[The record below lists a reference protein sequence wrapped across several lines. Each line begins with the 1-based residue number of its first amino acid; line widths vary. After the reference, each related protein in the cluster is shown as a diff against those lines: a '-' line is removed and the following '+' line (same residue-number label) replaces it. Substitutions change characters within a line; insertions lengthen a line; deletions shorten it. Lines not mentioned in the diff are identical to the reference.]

1 MEYKRNNIYERYTYQ
16 ICADP
21 AAKKIKITAR
31 NRNESP
37 FHFISFQLF
46 CFVLFCFVLLGLTTH
61 RVQKPT
67 PRPRRAPWTTEQSR
81 MHFGKIN
88 ELILARKTVSN
99 FKNSHLSRD
108 VTQGTNIVGMA
119 NSEARLP
126 VTLFPRLKI
135 NITSE
140 DELSSCEEFDHH
152 HHYFQICFKSLMYS
166 KYFVMHTKITLR
178 LFNLFQMYIYRNNI
192 YYAVNVKQALNKNE
206 IQLTQ
211 DGNVGVYFNGIP
223 DWLYEEEIFKSNNA
237 VWWSPKGDYLCY
249 ASINDS
255 KVQSMVYPIYGPFS
269 DPNNLYPRLEALRYP
284 KVSVYIKF
292 EILRS
297 ALKHVRLEQI
307 RENSKPTRMHFFIIH
322 IINILKVAIFKTNKT
337 NTQPLS
343 TLVQSIGMRPST
355 TLNTSNP
362 NQVERHQLERLD
374 EGLPEW
380 FHQDGA
386 PAHLATVPGTKNPII
401 KLWVVD
407 LKNNLKIPRE
417 IFPPSQIRNQEH
429 YVTSVSWI
437 DNTRLSVIWITRSQ
451 NLSVIGECILNKQQC
466 FTVNPFRPTAEQK
479 STFSPH
485 YHYPLIDLLGLTT
498 VGLSARVYSNY
509 YTDCISQRSKE
520 NAPGG
525 PEGKAW
531 VEMFDPPV
539 HGAYKYY
546 LRLPIANS
554 RSGYFQHIAK
564 LKFMENRK
572 QFLTRGEYEVT
583 KIISFDRETETLFYI
598 ANRVGKAGER
608 HLYSVADHRFTNH
621 HEPKCLTCDIGNE
634 CLYNDAKF
642 SPNHKYYILE
652 CLGPGVPYS
661 ALYRIH
667 NNTFV
672 KLLDQNDEV
681 RNFVAYR
688 AMPQNRTFLVPLPSK
703 FSNGCCPFISS
714 SELFERLMPRS
725 IPWLSRRYGGPG
737 TQNVKEEFKVDWS
750 TYLTTYWGWA
760 YGGYVVTRAMTSPY
774 GNSFQCGIAVAPVTS
789 WLYQDSFY
797 TERYMQTF
805 EENRIGYLDADALL
819 GAADLKDKKFLLIH
833 GSADDHV
840 HFQQSMMLA
849 MALNSNGVMY
859 RSQFYPDESHDLAGV
874 KEHLYR
880 TMGGFL
886 DECFEQS
893 EMDFYS

>member
-1 MEYKRNNIYERYTYQ
+1 MSGKYDCQVVADIFKIREDSNTRGHNFKIYKAFSRLNIRKKLLHPENSRQIHSYTYKARYLIYAIANQ
-16 ICADP
+16 M
-21 AAKKIKITAR
+21 AK
-31 NRNESP
+31 EL
-37 FHFISFQLF
+37 H
-46 CFVLFCFVLLGLTTH
+46 
-61 RVQKPT
+61 
-67 PRPRRAPWTTEQSR
+67 PR
-81 MHFGKIN
+81 GK
-88 ELILARKTVSN
+88 ER
-99 FKNSHLSRD
+99 
-108 VTQGTNIVGMA
+108 
-119 NSEARLP
+119 ARLQYARWGNEGSQ
-126 VTLFPRLKI
+126 L
-135 NITSE
+135 
-140 DELSSCEEFDHH
+140 
-152 HHYFQICFKSLMYS
+152 
-166 KYFVMHTKITLR
+166 
-178 LFNLFQMYIYRNNI
+178 MYIYRNNI

-297 ALKHVRLEQI
+297 LQFVAIVEFEFKQKSKMATIQSLKHI
-307 RENSKPTRMHFFIIH
+307 R
-322 IINILKVAIFKTNKT
+322 
-337 NTQPLS
+337 
-343 TLVQSIGMRPST
+343 
-355 TLNTSNP
+355 
-362 NQVERHQLERLD
+362 
-374 EGLPEW
+374 
-380 FHQDGA
+380 
-386 PAHLATVPGTKNPII
+386 
-401 KLWVVD
+401 
-407 LKNNLKIPRE
+407 
-417 IFPPSQIRNQEH
+417 EH

-466 FTVNPFRPTAEQK
+466 FT
-479 STFSPH
+479 
-485 YHYPLIDLLGLTT
+485 
-498 VGLSARVYSNY
+498 
-509 YTDCISQRSKE
+509 RSKE

-703 FSNGCCPFISS
+703 FTAVV
-714 SELFERLMPRS
+714 RLYLPPTFREADAKKYPMVVEA
-725 IPWLSRRYGGPG
+725 YGGPG

-750 TYLTTYWGWA
+750 TYLTSKRNFIYAYIDGRGSGFRGDRMVQAVYKQLGQVDVEDQLSVAKNLEIQPIMTGNVALDQVDRYTYLGQLTSIHRDWEPEVRRRVALGWQA
-760 YGGYVVTRAMTSPY
+760 FGRLNNVWHSKLPLCLKQKHIGDGHTGGYVVTRAMTSPY

>member
-1 MEYKRNNIYERYTYQ
+1 MSGKYDCQVVADIFKIREDSNTRGHNFKIYKAFSRLNIRKKLLHPENSRQIHSYTYKARYLIYAIANQ
-16 ICADP
+16 M
-21 AAKKIKITAR
+21 AK
-31 NRNESP
+31 EL
-37 FHFISFQLF
+37 H
-46 CFVLFCFVLLGLTTH
+46 
-61 RVQKPT
+61 
-67 PRPRRAPWTTEQSR
+67 PR
-81 MHFGKIN
+81 GK
-88 ELILARKTVSN
+88 ER
-99 FKNSHLSRD
+99 
-108 VTQGTNIVGMA
+108 
-119 NSEARLP
+119 ARLQYARWGNEGSQ
-126 VTLFPRLKI
+126 L
-135 NITSE
+135 
-140 DELSSCEEFDHH
+140 
-152 HHYFQICFKSLMYS
+152 
-166 KYFVMHTKITLR
+166 
-178 LFNLFQMYIYRNNI
+178 MYIYRNNI

-284 KVSVYIKF
+284 K
-292 EILRS
+292 
-297 ALKHVRLEQI
+297 
-307 RENSKPTRMHFFIIH
+307 
-322 IINILKVAIFKTNKT
+322 
-337 NTQPLS
+337 
-343 TLVQSIGMRPST
+343 
-355 TLNTSNP
+355 
-362 NQVERHQLERLD
+362 
-374 EGLPEW
+374 
-380 FHQDGA
+380 
-386 PAHLATVPGTKNPII
+386 PGTKNPII

-466 FTVNPFRPTAEQK
+466 FT
-479 STFSPH
+479 
-485 YHYPLIDLLGLTT
+485 
-498 VGLSARVYSNY
+498 
-509 YTDCISQRSKE
+509 RSKE

-703 FSNGCCPFISS
+703 FTAVV
-714 SELFERLMPRS
+714 RLYLPPTFREADAKKYPMVVEA
-725 IPWLSRRYGGPG
+725 YGGPG

-750 TYLTTYWGWA
+750 TYLTSKRNFIYAYIDGRGSGFRGDRMVQAVYKQLGQVDVEDQLSVANYLARNLHFIDEKHIAYWGWA
-760 YGGYVVTRAMTSPY
+760 YWRLCY
-774 GNSFQCGIAVAPVTS
+774 
-789 WLYQDSFY
+789 SFY

>member
-1 MEYKRNNIYERYTYQ
+1 MYREKVSRFLCSRPDLEGNFFRN
-16 ICADP
+16 
-21 AAKKIKITAR
+21 K
-31 NRNESP
+31 
-37 FHFISFQLF
+37 
-46 CFVLFCFVLLGLTTH
+46 
-61 RVQKPT
+61 
-67 PRPRRAPWTTEQSR
+67 
-81 MHFGKIN
+81 
-88 ELILARKTVSN
+88 
-99 FKNSHLSRD
+99 
-108 VTQGTNIVGMA
+108 
-119 NSEARLP
+119 
-126 VTLFPRLKI
+126 
-135 NITSE
+135 
-140 DELSSCEEFDHH
+140 
-152 HHYFQICFKSLMYS
+152 
-166 KYFVMHTKITLR
+166 
-178 LFNLFQMYIYRNNI
+178 
-192 YYAVNVKQALNKNE
+192 
-206 IQLTQ
+206 
-211 DGNVGVYFNGIP
+211 
-223 DWLYEEEIFKSNNA
+223 EIFKSNNA

-284 KVSVYIKF
+284 K
-292 EILRS
+292 

-466 FTVNPFRPTAEQK
+466 FT
-479 STFSPH
+479 
-485 YHYPLIDLLGLTT
+485 
-498 VGLSARVYSNY
+498 
-509 YTDCISQRSKE
+509 RSKE

-667 NNTFV
+667 NNTFG
-672 KLLDQNDEV
+672 N
-681 RNFVAYR
+681 
-688 AMPQNRTFLVPLPSK
+688 
-703 FSNGCCPFISS
+703 
-714 SELFERLMPRS
+714 
-725 IPWLSRRYGGPG
+725 YGGPG

-750 TYLTTYWGWA
+750 TYLTSKRNFIYAYIDGRGSGFRGDRMVQAVYKQLGQVDVEDQLSLPIERTGDLDGRPFLSTYWGWA

>member
-1 MEYKRNNIYERYTYQ
+1 MQEFLKEMATSAPEQRNWKGICLALLVILIICSLVVTAVILISPVKENFSNRTRLRLQEVLSGKFSYRRANATWISGHELIYRDMYGALVLYNALENVTRVITSNNTFRQHKVEDYSMSRDRRYLLLTLSKKKIHSYTY
-16 ICADP
+16 
-21 AAKKIKITAR
+21 KAR
-31 NRNESP
+31 YLIYAIANHNAQHSS
-37 FHFISFQLF
+37 ISR
-46 CFVLFCFVLLGLTTH
+46 VLLTEIYFVYKYRMAKELH
-61 RVQKPT
+61 
-67 PRPRRAPWTTEQSR
+67 PR
-81 MHFGKIN
+81 GK
-88 ELILARKTVSN
+88 ER
-99 FKNSHLSRD
+99 
-108 VTQGTNIVGMA
+108 
-119 NSEARLP
+119 ARLQYARWGNEGSQ
-126 VTLFPRLKI
+126 L
-135 NITSE
+135 
-140 DELSSCEEFDHH
+140 
-152 HHYFQICFKSLMYS
+152 LMYS

-223 DWLYEEEIFKSNNA
+223 DWLYEGDFEKLLSPGCYDNGILHKAYNYFQNQEIFKSNNA

-284 KVSVYIKF
+284 K
-292 EILRS
+292 
-297 ALKHVRLEQI
+297 
-307 RENSKPTRMHFFIIH
+307 
-322 IINILKVAIFKTNKT
+322 
-337 NTQPLS
+337 
-343 TLVQSIGMRPST
+343 
-355 TLNTSNP
+355 
-362 NQVERHQLERLD
+362 
-374 EGLPEW
+374 
-380 FHQDGA
+380 
-386 PAHLATVPGTKNPII
+386 
-401 KLWVVD
+401 
-407 LKNNLKIPRE
+407 
-417 IFPPSQIRNQEH
+417 
-429 YVTSVSWI
+429 
-437 DNTRLSVIWITRSQ
+437 
-451 NLSVIGECILNKQQC
+451 
-466 FTVNPFRPTAEQK
+466 
-479 STFSPH
+479 
-485 YHYPLIDLLGLTT
+485 
-498 VGLSARVYSNY
+498 
-509 YTDCISQRSKE
+509 RSKE

-667 NNTFV
+667 NNTFG
-672 KLLDQNDEV
+672 N
-681 RNFVAYR
+681 
-688 AMPQNRTFLVPLPSK
+688 
-703 FSNGCCPFISS
+703 
-714 SELFERLMPRS
+714 
-725 IPWLSRRYGGPG
+725 YGGPG

>member
-1 MEYKRNNIYERYTYQ
+1 MQEFLKEMATSAPEQRNWKGICLALLVILIICSLVVTAVILISPVKENFSNRTRLRLQEVLSGKFSYRRANATWISGHELIYRDMYGALVLYNALENVTRVITSNNTFRQHKVEDYSMSRDRRYLLLTLSKKKIHSYTY
-16 ICADP
+16 
-21 AAKKIKITAR
+21 KAR
-31 NRNESP
+31 YLIYAIANHNAQHSS
-37 FHFISFQLF
+37 ISR
-46 CFVLFCFVLLGLTTH
+46 VLLTEIYFVYKYRMAKELH
-61 RVQKPT
+61 
-67 PRPRRAPWTTEQSR
+67 PR
-81 MHFGKIN
+81 GK
-88 ELILARKTVSN
+88 ER
-99 FKNSHLSRD
+99 
-108 VTQGTNIVGMA
+108 
-119 NSEARLP
+119 ARLQYARWGNEGSQ
-126 VTLFPRLKI
+126 L
-135 NITSE
+135 
-140 DELSSCEEFDHH
+140 
-152 HHYFQICFKSLMYS
+152 LMYS

-284 KVSVYIKF
+284 K
-292 EILRS
+292 
-297 ALKHVRLEQI
+297 
-307 RENSKPTRMHFFIIH
+307 
-322 IINILKVAIFKTNKT
+322 
-337 NTQPLS
+337 
-343 TLVQSIGMRPST
+343 
-355 TLNTSNP
+355 
-362 NQVERHQLERLD
+362 
-374 EGLPEW
+374 
-380 FHQDGA
+380 
-386 PAHLATVPGTKNPII
+386 PGTKNPII

-466 FTVNPFRPTAEQK
+466 FT
-479 STFSPH
+479 
-485 YHYPLIDLLGLTT
+485 
-498 VGLSARVYSNY
+498 
-509 YTDCISQRSKE
+509 RSKE

-667 NNTFV
+667 NNTFG
-672 KLLDQNDEV
+672 N
-681 RNFVAYR
+681 
-688 AMPQNRTFLVPLPSK
+688 
-703 FSNGCCPFISS
+703 
-714 SELFERLMPRS
+714 
-725 IPWLSRRYGGPG
+725 YGGPG

>member
-1 MEYKRNNIYERYTYQ
+1 MSGKYDCQVVADIFKIREDSNTRGHNFKIYKAFSRLNIRKKLLHPENSRQRQHKVEDYSMSRDRRYLLLTLSKKKIHSYTYKARYLIYAIANQ
-16 ICADP
+16 M
-21 AAKKIKITAR
+21 AK
-31 NRNESP
+31 EL
-37 FHFISFQLF
+37 H
-46 CFVLFCFVLLGLTTH
+46 
-61 RVQKPT
+61 
-67 PRPRRAPWTTEQSR
+67 PR
-81 MHFGKIN
+81 GK
-88 ELILARKTVSN
+88 ER
-99 FKNSHLSRD
+99 
-108 VTQGTNIVGMA
+108 
-119 NSEARLP
+119 ARLQYARWGNEGSQ
-126 VTLFPRLKI
+126 L
-135 NITSE
+135 
-140 DELSSCEEFDHH
+140 
-152 HHYFQICFKSLMYS
+152 
-166 KYFVMHTKITLR
+166 
-178 LFNLFQMYIYRNNI
+178 MYIYRNNI

-284 KVSVYIKF
+284 K
-292 EILRS
+292 
-297 ALKHVRLEQI
+297 
-307 RENSKPTRMHFFIIH
+307 
-322 IINILKVAIFKTNKT
+322 
-337 NTQPLS
+337 
-343 TLVQSIGMRPST
+343 
-355 TLNTSNP
+355 
-362 NQVERHQLERLD
+362 
-374 EGLPEW
+374 
-380 FHQDGA
+380 
-386 PAHLATVPGTKNPII
+386 PGTKNPII

-466 FTVNPFRPTAEQK
+466 FT
-479 STFSPH
+479 
-485 YHYPLIDLLGLTT
+485 
-498 VGLSARVYSNY
+498 
-509 YTDCISQRSKE
+509 RSKE

-703 FSNGCCPFISS
+703 FTAVV
-714 SELFERLMPRS
+714 RLYLPPTFREADAKKYPMVVEA
-725 IPWLSRRYGGPG
+725 YGGPG

-750 TYLTTYWGWA
+750 TYLTSKRNFIYAYIDGRGSGFRGDRMVQAVYKQLGQVDVEDQLSVAKNLEIQPIMTGNVALDQVDRYTYLGQLTSIHRDWEPEVRRRVALGWQA
-760 YGGYVVTRAMTSPY
+760 FGRLNNVWHSKLPLCLKQKHIGDGHTGGYVVTRAMTSPY

>member
-1 MEYKRNNIYERYTYQ
+1 MVKVTISCGQCRGIVAPDSVLSLTRSLWDSLLSNSCIMFSISNPISIQIILNPILNHDRVLILEGLKEKDIIDRKAPLTYLTANQ
-16 ICADP
+16 CANFSC
-21 AAKKIKITAR
+21 R
-31 NRNESP
+31 GSHESP
-37 FHFISFQLF
+37 FVLF
-46 CFVLFCFVLLGLTTH
+46 CFVLFCFVGFND
-61 RVQKPT
+61 P
-67 PRPRRAPWTTEQSR
+67 P
-81 MHFGKIN
+81 
-88 ELILARKTVSN
+88 
-99 FKNSHLSRD
+99 
-108 VTQGTNIVGMA
+108 GTKA
-119 NSEARLP
+119 NSASTSC
-126 VTLFPRLKI
+126 TLEFSQEFKI
-135 NITSE
+135 G
-140 DELSSCEEFDHH
+140 F
-152 HHYFQICFKSLMYS
+152 FFLMYS

-297 ALKHVRLEQI
+297 LQFVAIVEFEFKQKSKMATIQALKHI
-307 RENSKPTRMHFFIIH
+307 R
-322 IINILKVAIFKTNKT
+322 
-337 NTQPLS
+337 
-343 TLVQSIGMRPST
+343 
-355 TLNTSNP
+355 
-362 NQVERHQLERLD
+362 
-374 EGLPEW
+374 
-380 FHQDGA
+380 
-386 PAHLATVPGTKNPII
+386 
-401 KLWVVD
+401 
-407 LKNNLKIPRE
+407 
-417 IFPPSQIRNQEH
+417 EH

-466 FTVNPFRPTAEQK
+466 FT
-479 STFSPH
+479 
-485 YHYPLIDLLGLTT
+485 
-498 VGLSARVYSNY
+498 
-509 YTDCISQRSKE
+509 RSKE

>member
-1 MEYKRNNIYERYTYQ
+1 MSGKYDCQVVADIFKIREDSNTRGHNFKIYKAFSRLNIRKKLLHPENSRQRQHKVEDYSMSRDRRYLLLTLSKKKIHSYTYKARYLIYAIANQ
-16 ICADP
+16 M
-21 AAKKIKITAR
+21 AK
-31 NRNESP
+31 EL
-37 FHFISFQLF
+37 H
-46 CFVLFCFVLLGLTTH
+46 
-61 RVQKPT
+61 
-67 PRPRRAPWTTEQSR
+67 PR
-81 MHFGKIN
+81 GK
-88 ELILARKTVSN
+88 ER
-99 FKNSHLSRD
+99 
-108 VTQGTNIVGMA
+108 
-119 NSEARLP
+119 ARLQYARWGNEGSQ
-126 VTLFPRLKI
+126 L
-135 NITSE
+135 
-140 DELSSCEEFDHH
+140 
-152 HHYFQICFKSLMYS
+152 
-166 KYFVMHTKITLR
+166 
-178 LFNLFQMYIYRNNI
+178 MYIYRNNI

-284 KVSVYIKF
+284 K
-292 EILRS
+292 
-297 ALKHVRLEQI
+297 
-307 RENSKPTRMHFFIIH
+307 
-322 IINILKVAIFKTNKT
+322 
-337 NTQPLS
+337 
-343 TLVQSIGMRPST
+343 
-355 TLNTSNP
+355 
-362 NQVERHQLERLD
+362 
-374 EGLPEW
+374 
-380 FHQDGA
+380 
-386 PAHLATVPGTKNPII
+386 PGTKNPII

-466 FTVNPFRPTAEQK
+466 FT
-479 STFSPH
+479 
-485 YHYPLIDLLGLTT
+485 
-498 VGLSARVYSNY
+498 
-509 YTDCISQRSKE
+509 RSKE

-703 FSNGCCPFISS
+703 FTAVV
-714 SELFERLMPRS
+714 RLYLPPTFREADAKKYPMVVEA
-725 IPWLSRRYGGPG
+725 YGGPG

-750 TYLTTYWGWA
+750 TYLTSKRNFIYAYIDGRGSGFRGDRMVQAVYKQLGQVDVEDQLSVANYLARNLHFIDEKHIAYWGWA
-760 YGGYVVTRAMTSPY
+760 YWRLCY
-774 GNSFQCGIAVAPVTS
+774 
-789 WLYQDSFY
+789 SFY

>member
-1 MEYKRNNIYERYTYQ
+1 MSFCSSKAKPFNSLRIFMDISRQHKVEDYSMSRDRRYLLLTLSKKKIHSYTYKARYLIYAIANHIDLNYLCPCPHFHDLDFPSKLVFVSSLHVTVLKNGERASPPWQ
-16 ICADP
+16 R
-21 AAKKIKITAR
+21 KSKITICKMGKRRKPAY
-31 NRNESP
+31 ESP

-67 PRPRRAPWTTEQSR
+67 PRPRRAPWTTEQKFSQE
-81 MHFGKIN
+81 FKIG
-88 ELILARKTVSN
+88 
-99 FKNSHLSRD
+99 F
-108 VTQGTNIVGMA
+108 
-119 NSEARLP
+119 
-126 VTLFPRLKI
+126 F
-135 NITSE
+135 
-140 DELSSCEEFDHH
+140 F
-152 HHYFQICFKSLMYS
+152 LMYS

-284 KVSVYIKF
+284 K
-292 EILRS
+292 
-297 ALKHVRLEQI
+297 
-307 RENSKPTRMHFFIIH
+307 
-322 IINILKVAIFKTNKT
+322 
-337 NTQPLS
+337 
-343 TLVQSIGMRPST
+343 
-355 TLNTSNP
+355 
-362 NQVERHQLERLD
+362 
-374 EGLPEW
+374 
-380 FHQDGA
+380 
-386 PAHLATVPGTKNPII
+386 PGTKNPII

-466 FTVNPFRPTAEQK
+466 FT
-479 STFSPH
+479 
-485 YHYPLIDLLGLTT
+485 
-498 VGLSARVYSNY
+498 
-509 YTDCISQRSKE
+509 RSKE

-667 NNTFV
+667 NNTFG
-672 KLLDQNDEV
+672 N
-681 RNFVAYR
+681 
-688 AMPQNRTFLVPLPSK
+688 
-703 FSNGCCPFISS
+703 
-714 SELFERLMPRS
+714 
-725 IPWLSRRYGGPG
+725 YGGPG

-750 TYLTTYWGWA
+750 TYLTSKRNFIYAYIDGRGSGFRGDRMVQAVYKQLGQVDVEDQLSLPIERTGDLDGRPFLSTYWGWA

>member
-1 MEYKRNNIYERYTYQ
+1 MSGKYDCQVVADIFKIREDSNTRGHNFKIYKAFSRLNIRKKLLHPENSRQIHSYTYKARYLIYAIANQ
-16 ICADP
+16 M
-21 AAKKIKITAR
+21 AK
-31 NRNESP
+31 EL
-37 FHFISFQLF
+37 H
-46 CFVLFCFVLLGLTTH
+46 
-61 RVQKPT
+61 
-67 PRPRRAPWTTEQSR
+67 PR
-81 MHFGKIN
+81 GK
-88 ELILARKTVSN
+88 ER
-99 FKNSHLSRD
+99 
-108 VTQGTNIVGMA
+108 
-119 NSEARLP
+119 ARLQYARWGNEGSQ
-126 VTLFPRLKI
+126 L
-135 NITSE
+135 
-140 DELSSCEEFDHH
+140 
-152 HHYFQICFKSLMYS
+152 
-166 KYFVMHTKITLR
+166 
-178 LFNLFQMYIYRNNI
+178 MYIYRNNI

-284 KVSVYIKF
+284 K
-292 EILRS
+292 
-297 ALKHVRLEQI
+297 
-307 RENSKPTRMHFFIIH
+307 
-322 IINILKVAIFKTNKT
+322 
-337 NTQPLS
+337 
-343 TLVQSIGMRPST
+343 
-355 TLNTSNP
+355 
-362 NQVERHQLERLD
+362 
-374 EGLPEW
+374 
-380 FHQDGA
+380 
-386 PAHLATVPGTKNPII
+386 PGTKNPII

-466 FTVNPFRPTAEQK
+466 FT
-479 STFSPH
+479 
-485 YHYPLIDLLGLTT
+485 
-498 VGLSARVYSNY
+498 
-509 YTDCISQRSKE
+509 RSKE

-703 FSNGCCPFISS
+703 FTAVV
-714 SELFERLMPRS
+714 RLYLPPTFREADAKKYPMVVEA
-725 IPWLSRRYGGPG
+725 YGGPG

-750 TYLTTYWGWA
+750 TYLTSKRNFIYAYIDGRGSGFRGDRMVQAVYKQLGQVDVEDQLSVAKNLEIQPIMTGNVALDQVDRYTYLGQLTSIHRDWEPEVRRRVALGWQA
-760 YGGYVVTRAMTSPY
+760 FGRLNNVWHSKLPLCLKQKHIGDGHTGGYVVTRAMTSPY

>member
-1 MEYKRNNIYERYTYQ
+1 MQEFLKEMATSAPEQRNWKGICLALLVILIICSLVVTAVILISPVKENFSNRTRLRLQEVLSGKFSYRRANATWISGHELIYRDMYGALVLYNALENVTRVITSNNTFRQHKVEDYSMSRDRRYLLLTLSKKKIHSYTY
-16 ICADP
+16 
-21 AAKKIKITAR
+21 KAR
-31 NRNESP
+31 YLIYAIANHNAQHSS
-37 FHFISFQLF
+37 ISR
-46 CFVLFCFVLLGLTTH
+46 VLLTEIYFVYKYRMAKELH
-61 RVQKPT
+61 
-67 PRPRRAPWTTEQSR
+67 PR
-81 MHFGKIN
+81 GK
-88 ELILARKTVSN
+88 ER
-99 FKNSHLSRD
+99 
-108 VTQGTNIVGMA
+108 
-119 NSEARLP
+119 ARLQYARWGNEGSQ
-126 VTLFPRLKI
+126 L
-135 NITSE
+135 
-140 DELSSCEEFDHH
+140 
-152 HHYFQICFKSLMYS
+152 
-166 KYFVMHTKITLR
+166 
-178 LFNLFQMYIYRNNI
+178 MYIYRNNI

-284 KVSVYIKF
+284 K
-292 EILRS
+292 
-297 ALKHVRLEQI
+297 
-307 RENSKPTRMHFFIIH
+307 
-322 IINILKVAIFKTNKT
+322 
-337 NTQPLS
+337 
-343 TLVQSIGMRPST
+343 
-355 TLNTSNP
+355 
-362 NQVERHQLERLD
+362 
-374 EGLPEW
+374 
-380 FHQDGA
+380 
-386 PAHLATVPGTKNPII
+386 PGTKNPII

-466 FTVNPFRPTAEQK
+466 FTV
-479 STFSPH
+479 
-485 YHYPLIDLLGLTT
+485 I
-498 VGLSARVYSNY
+498 YSNY

>member
-1 MEYKRNNIYERYTYQ
+1 MYREKVSRFLCSRPDLEGNFFRN
-16 ICADP
+16 
-21 AAKKIKITAR
+21 K
-31 NRNESP
+31 
-37 FHFISFQLF
+37 
-46 CFVLFCFVLLGLTTH
+46 
-61 RVQKPT
+61 
-67 PRPRRAPWTTEQSR
+67 
-81 MHFGKIN
+81 
-88 ELILARKTVSN
+88 
-99 FKNSHLSRD
+99 
-108 VTQGTNIVGMA
+108 
-119 NSEARLP
+119 
-126 VTLFPRLKI
+126 
-135 NITSE
+135 
-140 DELSSCEEFDHH
+140 
-152 HHYFQICFKSLMYS
+152 
-166 KYFVMHTKITLR
+166 
-178 LFNLFQMYIYRNNI
+178 
-192 YYAVNVKQALNKNE
+192 
-206 IQLTQ
+206 
-211 DGNVGVYFNGIP
+211 
-223 DWLYEEEIFKSNNA
+223 EIFKSNNA

-284 KVSVYIKF
+284 K
-292 EILRS
+292 

-466 FTVNPFRPTAEQK
+466 FT
-479 STFSPH
+479 
-485 YHYPLIDLLGLTT
+485 
-498 VGLSARVYSNY
+498 
-509 YTDCISQRSKE
+509 RSKE

-667 NNTFV
+667 NNTFG
-672 KLLDQNDEV
+672 K
-681 RNFVAYR
+681 

-703 FSNGCCPFISS
+703 FTAVV
-714 SELFERLMPRS
+714 RLYLPPTFREADAKKYPMVVEA
-725 IPWLSRRYGGPG
+725 YGGPG

-750 TYLTTYWGWA
+750 TYLTSKRNFIYAYIDGRGSGFRGDRMVQAVYKQLGQVDVEDQLSVAKNLEIQPIMTGNVALDQVDRYTYLGQLTSIHRDWEPEVRRRVALGWQA
-760 YGGYVVTRAMTSPY
+760 FGRLNNVWHSKLPLCLKQKHIGDGHTGGYVVTRAMTSPY

>member
-1 MEYKRNNIYERYTYQ
+1 MSGKYDCQVVADIFKIREDSNTRGHNFKIYKAFSRLNIRKKLLHPENSRQIHSYTYKARYLIYAIANQ
-16 ICADP
+16 M
-21 AAKKIKITAR
+21 AK
-31 NRNESP
+31 EL
-37 FHFISFQLF
+37 H
-46 CFVLFCFVLLGLTTH
+46 
-61 RVQKPT
+61 
-67 PRPRRAPWTTEQSR
+67 PR
-81 MHFGKIN
+81 GK
-88 ELILARKTVSN
+88 ER
-99 FKNSHLSRD
+99 
-108 VTQGTNIVGMA
+108 
-119 NSEARLP
+119 ARLQYARWGNEGSQ
-126 VTLFPRLKI
+126 L
-135 NITSE
+135 
-140 DELSSCEEFDHH
+140 
-152 HHYFQICFKSLMYS
+152 
-166 KYFVMHTKITLR
+166 
-178 LFNLFQMYIYRNNI
+178 MYIYRNNI

-284 KVSVYIKF
+284 K
-292 EILRS
+292 
-297 ALKHVRLEQI
+297 
-307 RENSKPTRMHFFIIH
+307 
-322 IINILKVAIFKTNKT
+322 
-337 NTQPLS
+337 
-343 TLVQSIGMRPST
+343 
-355 TLNTSNP
+355 
-362 NQVERHQLERLD
+362 
-374 EGLPEW
+374 
-380 FHQDGA
+380 
-386 PAHLATVPGTKNPII
+386 
-401 KLWVVD
+401 
-407 LKNNLKIPRE
+407 
-417 IFPPSQIRNQEH
+417 
-429 YVTSVSWI
+429 
-437 DNTRLSVIWITRSQ
+437 
-451 NLSVIGECILNKQQC
+451 
-466 FTVNPFRPTAEQK
+466 
-479 STFSPH
+479 
-485 YHYPLIDLLGLTT
+485 
-498 VGLSARVYSNY
+498 
-509 YTDCISQRSKE
+509 RSKE

-703 FSNGCCPFISS
+703 FTAVV
-714 SELFERLMPRS
+714 RLYLPPTFREADAKKYPMVVEA
-725 IPWLSRRYGGPG
+725 YGGPG

-750 TYLTTYWGWA
+750 TYLTSKRNFIYAYIDGRGSGFRGDRMVQAVYKQLGQVDVEDQLSVAKLTNLRFADDVVLFSESPQELQLMVEEQRNACNKVGLEINLSKTKVMFNRNLEIQPIMTGNVALDQVDRYTYLGQLTSIHRDWEPEVRRRVALGWQA
-760 YGGYVVTRAMTSPY
+760 FGRLNNVWHSKLPLCLKQKHIGDGHTGGYVVTRAMTSPY

>member
-1 MEYKRNNIYERYTYQ
+1 MSGKYDCQVVADIFKIREDSNTRGHNFKIYKAFSRLNIRKKLLHPENSRQIHSYTYKARYLIYAIANQ
-16 ICADP
+16 M
-21 AAKKIKITAR
+21 AK
-31 NRNESP
+31 EL
-37 FHFISFQLF
+37 H
-46 CFVLFCFVLLGLTTH
+46 
-61 RVQKPT
+61 
-67 PRPRRAPWTTEQSR
+67 PR
-81 MHFGKIN
+81 GK
-88 ELILARKTVSN
+88 ER
-99 FKNSHLSRD
+99 
-108 VTQGTNIVGMA
+108 
-119 NSEARLP
+119 ARLQYARWGNEGSQ
-126 VTLFPRLKI
+126 L
-135 NITSE
+135 
-140 DELSSCEEFDHH
+140 
-152 HHYFQICFKSLMYS
+152 
-166 KYFVMHTKITLR
+166 
-178 LFNLFQMYIYRNNI
+178 MYIYRNNI

-284 KVSVYIKF
+284 K
-292 EILRS
+292 
-297 ALKHVRLEQI
+297 
-307 RENSKPTRMHFFIIH
+307 
-322 IINILKVAIFKTNKT
+322 
-337 NTQPLS
+337 
-343 TLVQSIGMRPST
+343 
-355 TLNTSNP
+355 
-362 NQVERHQLERLD
+362 
-374 EGLPEW
+374 
-380 FHQDGA
+380 
-386 PAHLATVPGTKNPII
+386 
-401 KLWVVD
+401 
-407 LKNNLKIPRE
+407 
-417 IFPPSQIRNQEH
+417 
-429 YVTSVSWI
+429 
-437 DNTRLSVIWITRSQ
+437 
-451 NLSVIGECILNKQQC
+451 
-466 FTVNPFRPTAEQK
+466 
-479 STFSPH
+479 
-485 YHYPLIDLLGLTT
+485 
-498 VGLSARVYSNY
+498 
-509 YTDCISQRSKE
+509 RSKE

-667 NNTFV
+667 NNTFG
-672 KLLDQNDEV
+672 K
-681 RNFVAYR
+681 

-703 FSNGCCPFISS
+703 FTAVV
-714 SELFERLMPRS
+714 RLYLPPTFREADAKKYPMVVEA
-725 IPWLSRRYGGPG
+725 YGGPG

-750 TYLTTYWGWA
+750 TYLTSKRNFIYAYIDGRGSGFRGDRMVQAVYKQLGQVDVEDQLSVAKNLEIQPIMTGNVALDQVDRYTYLGQLTSIHRDWEPEVRRRVALGWQA
-760 YGGYVVTRAMTSPY
+760 FGRLNNVWHSKLPLCLKQKHIGDGHTGGYVVTRAMTSPY

>member
-1 MEYKRNNIYERYTYQ
+1 MSFCSSKAKPFNSLRIFMDISRQHKVEDYSMSRDRRYLLLTLSKKKIHSYTYKARYLIYAIANHIDLNYLCPCPHFHDLDFPSKLVFVSSLHVTVLKNGERASPPWQ
-16 ICADP
+16 R
-21 AAKKIKITAR
+21 KSKITICKMGKRRKPACNDFQSDFNTNNFKPDSESR
-31 NRNESP
+31 SSSVFTEEYESRPDDNYNRIE
-37 FHFISFQLF
+37 I
-46 CFVLFCFVLLGLTTH
+46 H
-61 RVQKPT
+61 RDN
-67 PRPRRAPWTTEQSR
+67 R

-152 HHYFQICFKSLMYS
+152 HHYFQFSQEFKIGFFFLMYS

-284 KVSVYIKF
+284 K
-292 EILRS
+292 
-297 ALKHVRLEQI
+297 
-307 RENSKPTRMHFFIIH
+307 
-322 IINILKVAIFKTNKT
+322 
-337 NTQPLS
+337 
-343 TLVQSIGMRPST
+343 
-355 TLNTSNP
+355 
-362 NQVERHQLERLD
+362 
-374 EGLPEW
+374 
-380 FHQDGA
+380 
-386 PAHLATVPGTKNPII
+386 PGTKNPII

-466 FTVNPFRPTAEQK
+466 FT
-479 STFSPH
+479 
-485 YHYPLIDLLGLTT
+485 
-498 VGLSARVYSNY
+498 
-509 YTDCISQRSKE
+509 RSKE

-667 NNTFV
+667 NNTFG
-672 KLLDQNDEV
+672 N
-681 RNFVAYR
+681 
-688 AMPQNRTFLVPLPSK
+688 
-703 FSNGCCPFISS
+703 
-714 SELFERLMPRS
+714 
-725 IPWLSRRYGGPG
+725 YGGPG

>member
-1 MEYKRNNIYERYTYQ
+1 MSGKYDCQVVADIFKIREDSNTRGHNFKIYKAFSRLNIRKKLLHPENSRQIHSYTYKARYLIYAIANQ
-16 ICADP
+16 M
-21 AAKKIKITAR
+21 AK
-31 NRNESP
+31 EL
-37 FHFISFQLF
+37 H
-46 CFVLFCFVLLGLTTH
+46 
-61 RVQKPT
+61 
-67 PRPRRAPWTTEQSR
+67 PR
-81 MHFGKIN
+81 GK
-88 ELILARKTVSN
+88 ER
-99 FKNSHLSRD
+99 
-108 VTQGTNIVGMA
+108 
-119 NSEARLP
+119 ARLQYARWGNEGSQ
-126 VTLFPRLKI
+126 L
-135 NITSE
+135 
-140 DELSSCEEFDHH
+140 
-152 HHYFQICFKSLMYS
+152 
-166 KYFVMHTKITLR
+166 
-178 LFNLFQMYIYRNNI
+178 MYIYRNNI

-284 KVSVYIKF
+284 K
-292 EILRS
+292 
-297 ALKHVRLEQI
+297 
-307 RENSKPTRMHFFIIH
+307 
-322 IINILKVAIFKTNKT
+322 
-337 NTQPLS
+337 
-343 TLVQSIGMRPST
+343 
-355 TLNTSNP
+355 
-362 NQVERHQLERLD
+362 
-374 EGLPEW
+374 
-380 FHQDGA
+380 
-386 PAHLATVPGTKNPII
+386 PGTKNPII

-466 FTVNPFRPTAEQK
+466 FT
-479 STFSPH
+479 
-485 YHYPLIDLLGLTT
+485 
-498 VGLSARVYSNY
+498 
-509 YTDCISQRSKE
+509 RSKE

-667 NNTFV
+667 NNTFG
-672 KLLDQNDEV
+672 K
-681 RNFVAYR
+681 

-703 FSNGCCPFISS
+703 FTAVV
-714 SELFERLMPRS
+714 RLYLPPTFREADAKKYPMVVEA
-725 IPWLSRRYGGPG
+725 YGGPG

-750 TYLTTYWGWA
+750 TYLTSKRNFIYAYIDGRGSGFRGDRMVQAVYKQLGQVDVEDQLSVAKNLEIQPIMTGNVALDQVDRYTYLGQLTSIHRDWEPEVRRRVALGWQA
-760 YGGYVVTRAMTSPY
+760 FGRLNNVWHSKLPLCLKQKHIGDGHTGGYVVTRAMTSPY